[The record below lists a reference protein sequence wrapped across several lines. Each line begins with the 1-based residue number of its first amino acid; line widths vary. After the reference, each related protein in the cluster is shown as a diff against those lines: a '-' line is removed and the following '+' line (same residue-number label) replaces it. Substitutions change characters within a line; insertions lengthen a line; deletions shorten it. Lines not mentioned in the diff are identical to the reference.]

1 MKRDQARKSI
11 LTVLFI
17 VICVI
22 YLMPV
27 FTVLMNSFKTNAS
40 INTNTFAFPN
50 AETSV
55 SQSIPKR

>member
-27 FTVLMNSFKTNAS
+27 FSVLMNSF
-40 INTNTFAFPN
+40 
-50 AETSV
+50 
-55 SQSIPKR
+55 

>member
-22 YLMPV
+22 YWLYG
-27 FTVLMNSFKTNAS
+27 SS
-40 INTNTFAFPN
+40 GG
-50 AETSV
+50 S
-55 SQSIPKR
+55 